1 MSVPRTFDQTSY
13 QPTPLAMDATI
24 NGAFEALDGINFDFQ
39 PFTVQESLR
48 EDSATLERRRFSWE
62 TPSTSSYH
70 AISDDTL
77 ANGQDSQLYICSPSS
92 ILSKACGQLRPL
104 LPDDIT
110 GTFVNNHDSLNQRIL
125 QWLSKLPDIPWLDVS
140 YVDALDESTGD
151 ESSSTTDTEQLR
163 VSTPGTEGLL
173 NYLDFLDTC
182 YENIQ
187 PSSPT
192 RGYVDY
198 GRPGLYGSTTDATT
212 ALDAY
217 HLTLLQMDASSAF
230 VTKVDRRFRPSMR
243 RQYPREIS
251 ERPKYL
257 TFPEK
262 EARRSISLVA
272 SSRSHD

>member
-77 ANGQDSQLYICSPSS
+77 ANDQNSQLYICSPSS
-92 ILSKACGQLRPL
+92 VLSKACGHLRPM

-110 GTFVNNHDSLNQRIL
+110 GTFFNNHESLDQRVH
-125 QWLSKLPDIPWLDVS
+125 QWLSELPDIPWLDVS
-140 YVDALDESTGD
+140 YVSALDESTGD
-151 ESSSTTDTEQLR
+151 ESSSTTDTELPR
-163 VSTPGTEGLL
+163 ESIPGTEGLL

-182 YENIQ
+182 YEIIQ
-187 PSSPT
+187 PTSPT

-198 GRPGLYGSTTDATT
+198 GGHDFPAATDATT

-217 HLTLLQMDASSAF
+217 HLSLLQMDSSSAF
-230 VTKVDRRFRPSMR
+230 ATKADRNFRPSIR
-243 RQYPREIS
+243 RQYPRG
-251 ERPKYL
+251 L
-257 TFPEK
+257 EK

-272 SSRSHD
+272 SSRSHE

>member
-1 MSVPRTFDQTSY
+1 MSVPRTFDQASY

-77 ANGQDSQLYICSPSS
+77 ANDQNLQLYICSPSS
-92 ILSKACGQLRPL
+92 VLSKACGQLRPM

-110 GTFVNNHDSLNQRIL
+110 GTFVNNHKSLDQRVH
-125 QWLSKLPDIPWLDVS
+125 QWLSELPDIPWLDVS

-151 ESSSTTDTEQLR
+151 ESSSTTDTER
-163 VSTPGTEGLL
+163 TRESIPGTEGLL

-182 YENIQ
+182 YESIQ
-187 PSSPT
+187 PTSPT

-198 GRPGLYGSTTDATT
+198 GRPELYGTTTDATAT
-212 ALDAY
+212 LDAY
-217 HLTLLQMDASSAF
+217 HLSLLQMDSSSASA
-230 VTKVDRRFRPSMR
+230 TKVDRKFRPSMR
-243 RQYPREIS
+243 RQYPRG
-251 ERPKYL
+251 L
-257 TFPEK
+257 EK

-272 SSRSHD
+272 SSRSHE